1 MLALVVK
8 KVTSGLGSP
17 VAAPAHVL
25 ISVGTPAQRSA
36 MAALT
41 TYAPR
46 GYWAAWGAGLVFLLA
61 VVIARR
67 RSTTLLLTG
76 LGLAA
81 VAGAWKLGLD
91 QLGKQ
96 VLGSS
101 AGNQVAELFIQQ
113 YWAAASAS
121 FGWWIIVTL
130 LAAGVLVIAG
140 GLGRIFARS

>member
-1 MLALVVK
+1 M
-8 KVTSGLGSP
+8 TYPGLGSP

-81 VAGAWKLGLD
+81 AAGAWKLGLD

-113 YWAAASAS
+113 YWAAASAV
-121 FGWWIIVTL
+121 WLVDHRH
-130 LAAGVLVIAG
+130 AARGRRAG
-140 GLGRIFARS
+140 HCRRTRPDLRP